1 VEHLLGILANPLRF
15 HILCALTYGAFT
27 VGELVELCGA
37 NLSNVS
43 QQLKLMWLGGMV
55 SKEKR
60 GKTVHYALADQRI
73 EKLISV
79 LETLFRQ

>member
-15 HILCALTYGAFT
+15 HILCALTYQPFT
-27 VGELVELCGA
+27 VGELVDLCEA

-55 SKEKR
+55 SKEKQ
-60 GKTVHYALADQRI
+60 GKTVHYKLADPRI
-73 EKLISV
+73 EKLITV
-79 LETLFRQ
+79 FETLFKQ